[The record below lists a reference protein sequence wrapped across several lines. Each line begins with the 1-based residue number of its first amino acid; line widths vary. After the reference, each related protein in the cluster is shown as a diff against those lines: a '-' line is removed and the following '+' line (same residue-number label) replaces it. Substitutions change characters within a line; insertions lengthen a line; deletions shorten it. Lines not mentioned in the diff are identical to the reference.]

1 MRRTRAR
8 LLCGRCILFR
18 CQGREPFGRPQDE
31 RLVEHWHADGV
42 EHRGEAADAV
52 FHAGMIGGVEAG
64 HEPVVAE
71 EREQLRRLLGYAVG
85 MEPSCTPISM
95 SERKDSGSLVDQ
107 KRMFAV
113 KNAGSLSSASWER
126 TRSR

>member
-8 LLCGRCILFR
+8 LLCGRCILFW

-71 EREQLRRLLGYAVG
+71 EREQLRRLLGVCRGNGAVLHAHID
-85 MEPSCTPISM
+85 E
-95 SERKDSGSLVDQ
+95 
-107 KRMFAV
+107 
-113 KNAGSLSSASWER
+113 
-126 TRSR
+126 

>member
-42 EHRGEAADAV
+42 EHRGEAADVV
-52 FHAGMIGGVEAG
+52 FHAVMIGGVEAG

-71 EREQLRRLLGYAVG
+71 EREQLRRLCVCSIESGPCERVESLQ
-85 MEPSCTPISM
+85 M
-95 SERKDSGSLVDQ
+95 SGR
-107 KRMFAV
+107 F
-113 KNAGSLSSASWER
+113 
-126 TRSR
+126 